1 MTWIEYTKHLLR
13 VSIIPLSELRQEI
26 LHLKQNR
33 TFNRNLCLM
42 SLTILISSISVAD
55 IYHHPYTIAKQE
67 KCNQLFQAMSAAA
80 VIKTYQ
86 TFPQ

>member
-1 MTWIEYTKHLLR
+1 MAWTKYTKGLVR
-13 VSIIPLSELRQEI
+13 GTIIPLSELRQEI

-33 TFNRNLCLM
+33 TFIRNLCLM
-42 SLTILISSISVAD
+42 SLTIIASSISVAD

-67 KCNQLFQAMSAAA
+67 KCDQLFQAMSAAA

>member
-1 MTWIEYTKHLLR
+1 MAWIEYMKHLIK

-26 LHLKQNR
+26 LHLKQNH

-42 SLTILISSISVAD
+42 SLTIFISSISIAN

-80 VIKTYQ
+80 VIKTYK